1 MIVKMQFVNISGPR
15 SDIDRVMDLYL
26 SRYEIQLESALS
38 ELKTVD
44 NLRPFVE
51 MNPYKDALVKA
62 VQFVGFLENPE
73 ETEPDT
79 SLGLN
84 DIFELIRTMNEEY
97 LKLQAKQEEWK
108 KKKEEIASKQKI
120 IEPFRPMG
128 GDLSQVLH
136 YKYISY
142 RFGKMPQEQYQKLEK
157 YLLGELDAVFVKGV
171 QDEQFVYGAYFAAPD
186 HLQKTDAVFRSL
198 HFERVEI
205 PAQYEG
211 SPEEAS
217 QKLLKEMY
225 DIQKKIEEIDK
236 EAAEMFKK
244 KAPQLIWA
252 KQRLEELAHNFDVRK
267 MAARVEDKKEDYYIL
282 CGWMAEDD
290 VKKFMAEAE
299 QDDKVFVVVEDDHDS
314 YFGEPPTK
322 LENPKLFK
330 PFEMFVGMYGL
341 PAHNEMDPT
350 LFVGLTYSFIFGV
363 MFGDVG
369 QGLLLVIVGA
379 LVYHFKK
386 SPLAGIIATAGVF
399 STIFGFMFGSVFGF
413 EDVIQPLWLRP
424 IDHMT
429 TLPFVGKL
437 NTVFIVSIAFGMGL
451 IVIAMVLH
459 IINAFREHDTQSTW
473 FDPNGVAGLVF
484 YGSVAAV
491 VILFMSGRPTPAG
504 IVLAVMFGV
513 PLLLILFKEPLT
525 NRLKKKKEKMKEG
538 KVMFFVEGFFELF
551 EMLLSYFSN
560 TLSFVRIGAFAV
572 SHAAMMEVVLM
583 LAGVESGNTNWVV
596 VVLGNLFVCL
606 MEGLVVGIQVLRLEY
621 YEMFSRFYKGTK
633 TGEWKNKG
641 GANYDF
647 NSKIDLNRGTGIQ
660 YYYPIWILSDR
671 GKEQRT
677 L

>member
-236 EAAEMFKK
+236 EAAGMFKK

-429 TLPFVGKL
+429 TLQFVGKL

-525 NRLKKKKEKMKEG
+525 NRLKKKKEKIKEG

-621 YEMFSRFYKGTK
+621 YEMFSRFYKGSGRK
-633 TGEWKNKG
+633 FEPYNKNRRMEK
-641 GANYDF
+641 
-647 NSKIDLNRGTGIQ
+647 
-660 YYYPIWILSDR
+660 
-671 GKEQRT
+671 
-677 L
+677 

>member
-62 VQFVGFLENPE
+62 VQFVVFLENPE

-621 YEMFSRFYKGTK
+621 YEMFSRFYKGSGRK
-633 TGEWKNKG
+633 FEPYNKNRRMEK
-641 GANYDF
+641 
-647 NSKIDLNRGTGIQ
+647 
-660 YYYPIWILSDR
+660 
-671 GKEQRT
+671 
-677 L
+677 

>member
-513 PLLLILFKEPLT
+513 PLLLILLKEPLT

-621 YEMFSRFYKGTK
+621 YEMFSRFYKGSGRK
-633 TGEWKNKG
+633 FEPYNKNRRMEK
-641 GANYDF
+641 
-647 NSKIDLNRGTGIQ
+647 
-660 YYYPIWILSDR
+660 
-671 GKEQRT
+671 
-677 L
+677 

>member
-1 MIVKMQFVNISGPR
+1 MQFVNISGPR

-186 HLQKTDAVFRSL
+186 HLQETDAVFRSP

-491 VILFMSGRPTPAG
+491 VILFMSGRPTPGG

-525 NRLKKKKEKMKEG
+525 NRLKKKKEKIKEG

-621 YEMFSRFYKGTK
+621 YEMFSRFYKGSGRK
-633 TGEWKNKG
+633 FEPYNKNRRMEK
-641 GANYDF
+641 
-647 NSKIDLNRGTGIQ
+647 
-660 YYYPIWILSDR
+660 
-671 GKEQRT
+671 
-677 L
+677 

>member
-1 MIVKMQFVNISGPR
+1 MQFVNISGPR

-73 ETEPDT
+73 ETEPDM

-236 EAAEMFKK
+236 EAAGMFKK

-621 YEMFSRFYKGTK
+621 YEMFSRFYKGSGRK
-633 TGEWKNKG
+633 FEPYNKN
-641 GANYDF
+641 
-647 NSKIDLNRGTGIQ
+647 
-660 YYYPIWILSDR
+660 
-671 GKEQRT
+671 RT
-677 L
+677 MEK

>member
-26 SRYEIQLESALS
+26 SRYETQLESALS

-491 VILFMSGRPTPAG
+491 VILFMSGRPTPGG

-525 NRLKKKKEKMKEG
+525 NRLKKKKEKIKEG

-621 YEMFSRFYKGTK
+621 YEMFSRFYKGSGRK
-633 TGEWKNKG
+633 FEPYNKNRRMEK
-641 GANYDF
+641 
-647 NSKIDLNRGTGIQ
+647 
-660 YYYPIWILSDR
+660 
-671 GKEQRT
+671 
-677 L
+677 